1 MYGSDK
7 RNSIEGCVFW
17 RVARSEEVM
26 SKYDRSSVEL
36 LVGASVVNVQLIKK
50 SNDPKYY
57 TKFVPFFVSIWYI
70 VFTLLFTYTRIKE
83 N

>member
-50 SNDPKYY
+50 SNDP
-57 TKFVPFFVSIWYI
+57 
-70 VFTLLFTYTRIKE
+70 